1 MTSLYDEIFKR
12 FNIRIT
18 KGNEIEA
25 FAIMPNHLHLLIFVK
40 KQTTSICAGKWKAF
54 SASAACWTE
63 SFTDNYFKMNYSIL
77 LIVVQNHFHTLLF
90 HLFP

>member
-12 FNIRIT
+12 FNTRIT

-54 SASAACWTE
+54 SASSAWL
-63 SFTDNYFKMNYSIL
+63 D
-77 LIVVQNHFHTLLF
+77 
-90 HLFP
+90 